1 MKQTMKSPSCLQV
14 ARIPRTITLA
24 LALLV
29 LTAAC
34 NKQEAPRNSQVVDG
48 VAIHLGVVPSRND
61 RGDPGRH
68 AEPTMH
74 SPVPAAGRS
83 DHVVVAL
90 FEDSTGK
97 RIEDAQVIG
106 SITEI
111 TMGSDRKTFQRMRIN
126 GTITYGSYMFNMPP
140 GRDYHLKLWI
150 RRPGNQKAIE
160 ATFSNVSL
168 GS

>member
-1 MKQTMKSPSCLQV
+1 MKQNKMHIRPRA
-14 ARIPRTITLA
+14 ARISIAFSIA

-29 LTAAC
+29 LTASCAE
-34 NKQEAPRNSQVVDG
+34 QHAPRNSQVVDG

-74 SPVPAAGRS
+74 SAVPATGRS

-111 TMGSDRKTFQRMRIN
+111 AMGSDRKTFQRMRVN
-126 GTITYGSYMFNMPP
+126 GTITYGSYMFNMSP

-150 RRPGNQKAIE
+150 RRPGNQKPIE